1 MKVAIRSKSGIPN
14 HLPIKIEDCPFI
26 FFINVKTPDV
36 VATVTISDAGDN
48 IYSVATFD
56 VSDDMYKS
64 LDSNL
69 NYNNISEKV
78 KKEYINISI
87 ALHNATRHI
96 FDLIRQELYLY
107 ELRWLTSNPDEW
119 LNNNEEWKI
128 IPWQTISTAWRSHSA
143 YKLDKKW
150 VSHLQLLLDR
160 GEEALLAI
168 EHLHE
173 AERAVGPQFQWI
185 EATIAAELAIKEI
198 LVRIEPKLEV
208 LLYNLPSPPLD
219 KLYGDVLKSI
229 TGESSQFVNIV
240 RDGAR
245 IRNYLIHKPKSHRFN
260 YQEVNNYI
268 ANIKKAIKY
277 LLDVE
282 RKANRKLINGT

>member
-1 MKVAIRSKSGIPN
+1 MKVTIRSKSGIPK
-14 HLPIKIEDCPFI
+14 HLPIKNEDCPFI
-26 FFINVKTPDV
+26 FSINLKIPDV
-36 VATVTISDAGDN
+36 VATVTVSDFGDN
-48 IYSVATFD
+48 IHAVATFN

-64 LDSNL
+64 LKSSL
-69 NYNNISEKV
+69 NYNSTSVKV
-78 KKEYINISI
+78 RKEYLNISI
-87 ALHNATRHI
+87 ALHNATRQI
-96 FDLIRQELYLY
+96 FDLIKQELYLY

-119 LNNNEEWKI
+119 FNNVEEWKI
-128 IPWQTISTAWRSHSA
+128 IPWQTASTAWRSHSA
-143 YKLDKKW
+143 HKLNKKW

-168 EHLHE
+168 DHLHE
-173 AERAVGPQFQWI
+173 AERATGPQFQWI

-229 TGESSQFVNIV
+229 SGESSPFVNVV

-245 IRNYLIHKPKSHRFN
+245 IRNYLVHKPKSHIFN
-260 YQEVNNYI
+260 YQEVYDYI